1 MLFVMA
7 LLLWFALS
15 VPAALIIGRIIAV
28 AGDRENLS
36 PTRRSAVAGHVFGS

>member
-15 VPAALIIGRIIAV
+15 IPASLILGRIISA
-28 AGDRENLS
+28 AGDTEV
-36 PTRRSAVAGHVFGS
+36 PWPARRALTSGHTARS

>member
-15 VPAALIIGRIIAV
+15 IPATLIIGRIMA
-28 AGDRENLS
+28 AGDREVLWSPRRVLTLGQPPVLS
-36 PTRRSAVAGHVFGS
+36 